1 MARRSCLF
9 YKNISLLSTLVCA
22 GGWLKASP
30 SYNCRFTN
38 YLFVRSITTARIH
51 TKSEGNEFLS
61 LLNKHLDNGTVY
73 LKSFTFSRNMLPDAK
88 SEFRTLAELSSKVK
102 KKIREVKQVTH
113 RRK

>member
-1 MARRSCLF
+1 MAPSRRSCLF
-9 YKNISLLSTLVCA
+9 YNNISLLSAC
-22 GGWLKASP
+22 GGRLKASL
-30 SYNCRFTN
+30 SYNCRSTN

-88 SEFRTLAELSSKVK
+88 S
-102 KKIREVKQVTH
+102 
-113 RRK
+113 

>member
-61 LLNKHLDNGTVY
+61 SFTSEASPEGYNGTKY
-73 LKSFTFSRNMLPDAK
+73 TNNR
-88 SEFRTLAELSSKVK
+88 
-102 KKIREVKQVTH
+102 KIDP
-113 RRK
+113 